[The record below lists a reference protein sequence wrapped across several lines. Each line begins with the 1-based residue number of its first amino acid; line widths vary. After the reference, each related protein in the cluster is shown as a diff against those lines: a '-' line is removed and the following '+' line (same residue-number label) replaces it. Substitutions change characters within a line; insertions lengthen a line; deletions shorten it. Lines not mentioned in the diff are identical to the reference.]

1 MLVRYYRYRD
11 HMLSRHAAICG
22 VSITEY
28 ERIAF
33 HYASE
38 TPQTQ
43 HDLDHIDFD
52 FVARNYET

>member
-1 MLVRYYRYRD
+1 MF
-11 HMLSRHAAICG
+11 SRHAATCG

-43 HDLDHIDFD
+43 HDLDHVDFD